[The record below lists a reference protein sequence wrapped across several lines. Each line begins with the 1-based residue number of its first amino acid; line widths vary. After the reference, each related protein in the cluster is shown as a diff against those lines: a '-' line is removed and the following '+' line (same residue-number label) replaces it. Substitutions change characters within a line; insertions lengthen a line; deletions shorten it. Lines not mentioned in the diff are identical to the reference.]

1 MDLLTTD
8 YSRLFWA
15 AVLLL
20 AYLAV
25 CGWIWQRRRRRW
37 PAAAVAVAADS
48 LLLGWASQSG
58 TAEQLA
64 KQLQQTLQAAGHSVL
79 CLPLEQITVDHLQSC
94 RTQLYVASTYD
105 EGQPPDHVRSFLG
118 RLPAQLDLSH
128 ASIQVLGLG
137 DRRYA
142 LFCQFARQLQQALLD
157 RGAQLAWPL
166 LTVDSGH
173 PHDIAAWHASLAQR
187 FLLAIDDAPA
197 NRDEYSATLVE
208 RLCLNPDSASPG
220 LFLLR
225 FSVHDARWQAGD
237 TLRLRPFNNPQLAG
251 REYSIAS
258 ACGDTL
264 ELIVRLAGQ
273 CSGWLCQTLAAGE
286 QIVFQVCAK
295 PAFYADDEVPAIFIG
310 AGSGLAG
317 LRGHLQSR
325 PAGSHNWLLFGERC
339 PNTDT
344 ILAEENEQ
352 ALMSGQLQYLNLA
365 FSRHP
370 QKPAYVQD
378 CLRTHQARLLEWLDN
393 GAVIYLCGSLQ
404 GMGRSV
410 ESTLEQL
417 LGSSG
422 FQALQ
427 QQGRYR
433 TDLY

>member
-1 MDLLTTD
+1 MSMMTTD

-20 AYLAV
+20 GYVALCV
-25 CGWIWQRRRRRW
+25 WIWRSRRRSVMTMGV
-37 PAAAVAVAADS
+37 PAHDCV
-48 LLLGWASQSG
+48 LLGWASQSG
-58 TAEQLA
+58 SAEQLA
-64 KQLQQTLQAAGHSVL
+64 QQLHQQLQAAGHSVL
-79 CLPLEQITVDHLQSC
+79 CLPLEHISPEHLQSC
-94 RTQLYVASTYD
+94 RMQLYIVSTYD
-105 EGQPPDHVRSFLG
+105 EGQPPDHARAFLG
-118 RLPAQLDLSH
+118 GLSSRLDLSNAH
-128 ASIQVLGLG
+128 IQVLGLG

-142 LFCQFARQLQQALLD
+142 LFCQFARQLQQALLE

-166 LTVDSGH
+166 LTVDSLH
-173 PHDIAAWHASLAQR
+173 PQDIAAWHASLAQR
-187 FLLAIDDAPA
+187 FSLAFNGAAATP
-197 NRDEYSATLVE
+197 DEYSATLVE
-208 RLCLNPDSASPG
+208 RICLNPDSTSPG

-258 ACGDTL
+258 ACGDRL

-286 QIVFQVCAK
+286 QVVFQVCAK
-295 PAFYADDEVPAIFIG
+295 PAFYAVPDAPAILIG

-317 LRGHLQSR
+317 LRGHLQAR
-325 PAGSHNWLLFGERC
+325 PAGSHNWLIFGERC
-339 PNTDT
+339 PHTDR
-344 ILAEENEQ
+344 ILADEHEQ
-352 ALMSGQLQYLNLA
+352 ALMNGQLQYLSRA
-365 FSRHP
+365 FSRDADTP
-370 QKPAYVQD
+370 CYVQD
-378 CLRTHQARLLEWLDN
+378 CLRNQQVRLQEWLNN

-417 LGSSG
+417 LGS
-422 FQALQ
+422 QELKRLQ
-427 QQGRYR
+427 QQGRYK